1 MAQACYNEVM
11 VIDKELK
18 GKKMIDFIAAENGCI
33 ELYAGVG
40 NLVVKSADPEVLADA
55 ALAVGGF
62 DRNLMTSS
70 SCDFAEEYG
79 FESQAAFDAL
89 LDEMFDCAT
98 AGTMLKG

>member
-1 MAQACYNEVM
+1 MTKVDYVNVE
-11 VIDKELK
+11 D
-18 GKKMIDFIAAENGCI
+18 GCI
-33 ELYAGVG
+33 EFYAGVG

-62 DRNLMTSS
+62 ARNLMASS

-98 AGTMLKG
+98 AGTMLEG